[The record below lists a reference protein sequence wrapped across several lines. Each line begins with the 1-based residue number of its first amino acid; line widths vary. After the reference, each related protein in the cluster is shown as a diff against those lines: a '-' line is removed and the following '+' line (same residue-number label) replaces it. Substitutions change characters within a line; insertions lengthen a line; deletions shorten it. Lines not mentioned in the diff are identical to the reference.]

1 VETAQDIVDQLAGLL
16 SFKHQEIK
24 RFSSPQQKLFTD
36 SDAKQEMVPTLC
48 EQEQRLMQSLGYDPL
63 PIDVLAERMGVDIGS
78 LSAQLIGLEIKGLVQ
93 QIGACYQRTES

>member
-1 VETAQDIVDQLAGLL
+1 
-16 SFKHQEIK
+16 
-24 RFSSPQQKLFTD
+24 
-36 SDAKQEMVPTLC
+36 
-48 EQEQRLMQSLGYDPL
+48 LMQSLGYDPL